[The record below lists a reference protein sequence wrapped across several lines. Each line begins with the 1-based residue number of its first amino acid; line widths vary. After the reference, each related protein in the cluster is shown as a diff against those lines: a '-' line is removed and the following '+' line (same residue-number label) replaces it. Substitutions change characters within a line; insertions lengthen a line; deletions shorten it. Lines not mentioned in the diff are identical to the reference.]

1 MKTKK
6 SFRKQKKLKISFKQK
21 GDEGGRKGKGE
32 KREEREPWKV
42 WKIFF
47 SKGEIER
54 ERERE

>member
-32 KREEREPWKV
+32 KREEREQWKV

-54 ERERE
+54 ERE